1 MLLENLQL
9 DKSDLPQLA
18 EISYSEHPKDY
29 RDLRLLVL
37 MIFMVLL
44 SAIWII
50 PFILWN
56 LKLMGVLFGVWFVLL
71 SLFLVEEIKGFKRRG
86 YALRQRDI
94 TYKRGFLFHSQTT
107 VPFNRI
113 QHCETSQGPLSRA
126 FGLMALK
133 IFTAGGAT
141 SDLRIGGIRPDE
153 ANQLK
158 DFITEASAQY
168 E

>member
-9 DKSDLPQLA
+9 NSSDLPQL
-18 EISYSEHPKDY
+18 EEVEYREHPSDY
-29 RDLRLLVL
+29 RDLRLLIL

-44 SAIWII
+44 SAGWII
-50 PFILWN
+50 PLILWK
-56 LKLMGVLFGVWFVLL
+56 LKVMGIFFGVWSLILGVFLL
-71 SLFLVEEIKGFKRRG
+71 EEIKGFKKRG
-86 YALRQRDI
+86 YVLRQRDI
-94 TYKRGFLFHSQTT
+94 TYKKGFLFHSQTT

-126 FGLMALK
+126 FNLMTLK

-141 SDLRIGGIRPDE
+141 SDLRIGGIRPEE

-158 DFITEASAQY
+158 DFITEASSSY